1 MSVMILSNSCVM
13 LLFKKMWVWK
23 VMVNEF
29 RIISDSIKK
38 KISLVKGNLLP

>member
-1 MSVMILSNSCVM
+1 MSVTILSNSCVM

-29 RIISDSIKK
+29 RIIGDTVLE
-38 KISLVKGNLLP
+38 ISLVKGNLLP